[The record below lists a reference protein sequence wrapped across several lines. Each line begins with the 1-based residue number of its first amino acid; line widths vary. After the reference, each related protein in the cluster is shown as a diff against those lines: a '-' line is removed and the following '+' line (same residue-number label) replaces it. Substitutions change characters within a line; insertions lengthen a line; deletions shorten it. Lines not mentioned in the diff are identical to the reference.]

1 MLCICHD
8 DGMIASFQDT
18 FCNTF
23 KAMGPNLAFVIYLQL
38 PPILLPNSLVS
49 TPNCKTIVCVPVL
62 VVPSILV

>member
-23 KAMGPNLAFVIYLQL
+23 KALGPNLAFEIYLQL
-38 PPILLPNSLVS
+38 RPINSLVS

-62 VVPSILV
+62 VVPSS